1 MPFATYSRTAEWG
14 FVPPGGRNRFG
25 EIVACGDDLL
35 SVDVAETPV
44 AQRLAD
50 ALEASG
56 DWLEAVAGLE
66 SVVVQFDAVEMDWR
80 AAEER
85 LKEALEADIEPVD
98 AEAELVEIPV
108 VYGGEHGPDLEA
120 VCERQGLTVDEV
132 IALHT
137 GSEYTVELVGFT
149 PGFVFIGG
157 LDERLDVPRLE
168 QPRQRL
174 DAGSVGIA
182 GSRTGVYALAVPGG
196 WHIIG
201 RTPMRLFGAYD
212 EPPNRL
218 TAGMRVRFVAVEDDG
233 A

>member
-1 MPFATYSRTAEWG
+1 M
-14 FVPPGGRNRFG
+14 PPGGEQRFG

-35 SVDVAETPV
+35 SVGVAETPV

-50 ALEASG
+50 TLKASG
-56 DWLEAVAGLE
+56 DWLEAVAGIE
-66 SVVVQFDAVEMDWR
+66 SVVVQFDAVHMDCR

-85 LKEALEADIEPVD
+85 LKEALEADIEPFGTD
-98 AEAELVEIPV
+98 AELVEIPV

-120 VCERQGLTVDEV
+120 VCESQGLTVDEA

-137 GSEYTVELVGFT
+137 GSEYTVDLVGFT

-157 LDERLDVPRLE
+157 LDERLDLPRRDE
-168 QPRQRL
+168 PRQRIE
-174 DAGSVGIA
+174 AGSVGIA
-182 GSRTGVYALAVPGG
+182 GGRTGLYALAVPGG

-201 RTPMRLFGAYD
+201 RTSMPLFDPYD

-218 TAGMRVRFVAVEDDG
+218 TAGMRIRFVAVEDED

>member
-1 MPFATYSRTAEWG
+1 M
-14 FVPPGGRNRFG
+14 PPGGKHRFG

-35 SVDVAETPV
+35 SVGVRETSV

-50 ALEASG
+50 SLKESG
-56 DWLEAVAGLE
+56 DWLEAVAGIE
-66 SVVVQFDAVEMDWR
+66 SVVVQFDAVHMDCR

-98 AEAELVEIPV
+98 GDGELIEIPV
-108 VYGGEHGPDLEA
+108 VYGGEHGPDLET
-120 VCERQGLTVDEV
+120 VCEMQGLTVEEA

-137 GSEYTVELVGFT
+137 GSEYTVDLVGFT

-157 LDERLDVPRLE
+157 LDEQLDVPRRDE
-168 QPRQRL
+168 PRQRL
-174 DAGSVGIA
+174 EPGSVGIA
-182 GSRTGVYALAVPGG
+182 GGRTGLYALAVPGG
-196 WHIIG
+196 WQIIG
-201 RTPMRLFGAYD
+201 RTSMQLFDPYD

>member
-1 MPFATYSRTAEWG
+1 M
-14 FVPPGGRNRFG
+14 PPGGSNRFG

-35 SVDVAETPV
+35 SVDVAETQA

-50 ALEASG
+50 ALNASG

-66 SVVVQFDAVEMDWR
+66 SVVVRFDAAHMDCR
-80 AAEER
+80 AAEDR
-85 LKEALEADIEPVD
+85 LKEALEADIEPIDVD
-98 AEAELVEIPV
+98 AGLVEIPV

-120 VCERQGLTVDEV
+120 VCERQGLTVDEA

-149 PGFVFIGG
+149 PGFVFVGG
-157 LDERLDVPRLE
+157 LDERLDLPRRDE
-168 QPRQRL
+168 PRQRVE
-174 DAGSVGIA
+174 AGSVGIV
-182 GSRTGVYALAVPGG
+182 GGRTGLYALAVPGG

-201 RTPMRLFGAYD
+201 RTSMQLFDAYD

-218 TAGMRVRFVAVEDDG
+218 TAGIRVRFVAVEDDD